1 MLQRWCERIRANTTR
16 SKKVTRCRCSSLVRV
31 VPSLFYQFR
40 LKLIARSHFGLLRQS
55 ASQNSS
61 FSQVLA
67 RYLRLPGVNH
77 PDVPLA
83 ILTRPRSQFVSDG
96 AESMRGRRDS
106 YSRCTTETHA
116 SALAG
121 DEIALDAQRPCRFDA
136 AGDELGRICAPV
148 DSLPGAFSVAVQL
161 SSTRHDLEAAET
173 GCL

>member
-1 MLQRWCERIRANTTR
+1 MLQRWCERIRVNTTR
-16 SKKVTRCRCSSLVRV
+16 SKKVTRCRCSSFRV

-40 LKLIARSHFGLLRQS
+40 KLIARSHFGLLRQS

-67 RYLRLPGVNH
+67 RYLRIPGDNH
-77 PDVPLA
+77 PEVPLA